1 MRMCHQNIIFLPKK
15 RKDSFE
21 IQNKRY
27 NDFLEKKHKNLSNR
41 LVDGLLN
48 ISNKEYETVEENQNN
63 EKISINHNNLKR
75 IINIRSIMS
84 ERDKDRSEIK
94 NANKENL
101 NDKMKMSRTLLKY
114 GTPLFIKMK
123 FNI

>member
-1 MRMCHQNIIFLPKK
+1 
-15 RKDSFE
+15 
-21 IQNKRY
+21 
-27 NDFLEKKHKNLSNR
+27 

-123 FNI
+123 FNKKYPLCL